1 MICVCVY
8 MHTQVCGAG
17 GLSLWKAE
25 CDALFIEVEY
35 PAELGAQILGL
46 AVS

>member
-1 MICVCVY
+1 MCVCAY
-8 MHTQVCGAG
+8 MHTQVWE